1 MVETSG
7 PFIGGSISERIPG
20 TFGTEKSRDT
30 PRSHF
35 NWYMAYMGLSQSGIL
50 SCPLPCGR
58 GSNLIANKLLYHDY
72 ARFSRIDLSP
82 NNSVPRARLPIK
94 VETVVR
100 NTHILVY
107 KLYPLS
113 YRFYTCTCIYTR
125 VAYDL
130 LVKQFPLRHM

>member
-1 MVETSG
+1 MDLFQRGFQERLERRNRETRHAPISTGIWRIWASHRVVYYRARYLVVEAA
-7 PFIGGSISERIPG
+7 I
-20 TFGTEKSRDT
+20 
-30 PRSHF
+30 
-35 NWYMAYMGLSQSGIL
+35 LSQT
-50 SCPLPCGR
+50 
-58 GSNLIANKLLYHDY
+58 NKLLYHDY